1 MVQWGNENGTNL
13 ESPTIDRAIE
23 AAEVRMIEMP
33 GQDHGY
39 E

>member
-1 MVQWGNENGTNL
+1 MVQWENDHGTNL
-13 ESPTIDRAIE
+13 ESPTINRTIE

-33 GQDHGY
+33 GQNLGY